1 MTDKRHSSACD
12 INYLILRIF
21 YEKSLEYG
29 GERVTMNKSRKT
41 EEDYVMPEL
50 FKLKKPKM
58 VTEAAAA
65 QKGLHI
71 VLELLIFVAVFLVST
86 IMQLAVLA
94 PVEIILMFANAD
106 YLNAAVSGDQQGMEL
121 ALQALMQSNALTIAM
136 LFATA
141 AMILTALLFCK
152 LIQKRKMVTVGFQKP
167 GMWKE
172 YLCGIGVGFGIF
184 SVAVLLCVVTGSLKI
199 QGLSATFSVGI
210 FLLFLIGY
218 MIQGMAEEVLC
229 RGYFLVSVSRRYP
242 LAVGIAANAVLFA
255 ALHLLND
262 GISVLAFI
270 NLVLFGVF
278 ASIYFIK
285 RGNIWGV
292 GALHSIWNLAQ
303 GNFYGIRVSGMQT
316 SCTVFDSEMVA
327 GRELINGGA
336 FGLEGGLAVTIVL
349 VVGSLILLTTRQRRY
364 VGEMA

>member
-1 MTDKRHSSACD
+1 M
-12 INYLILRIF
+12 
-21 YEKSLEYG
+21 
-29 GERVTMNKSRKT
+29 V
-41 EEDYVMPEL
+41 EL
-50 FKLKKPKM
+50 FNLKKPKM

-71 VLELLIFVAVFLVST
+71 VLEILIFVAVFLVST

-94 PVEIILMFANAD
+94 PVEIILMFSSAD
-106 YLNAAVSGDQQGMEL
+106 YMNAAVSGDQQAIAL
-121 ALQALMQSNALTIAM
+121 ATEALMQSNALTIAM
-136 LFATA
+136 LFSTA
-141 AMILTALLFCK
+141 GMILIALLFCK
-152 LIQKRKMVTVGFQKP
+152 LIQKRKMTTVGFQKP

-172 YLCGIGVGFGIF
+172 YLCGMAVGFGIF
-184 SVAVLLCVVTGSLKI
+184 SVAVLICMVTGSLKI
-199 QGLSATFSVGI
+199 RGLSATFSVGI
-210 FLLFLIGY
+210 FLLFLVGY
-218 MIQGMAEEVLC
+218 LVQGMAEEVLC

-242 LAVGIAANAVLFA
+242 LAVGIAANALLFA

-316 SCTVFDSEMVA
+316 SCSVLTSEMVA
-327 GRELINGGA
+327 GRELINGGD

-349 VVGSLILLTTRQRRY
+349 VLGSLILLMTRQQRY
-364 VGEMA
+364 AEEPEKVSAAV

>member
-1 MTDKRHSSACD
+1 M
-12 INYLILRIF
+12 
-21 YEKSLEYG
+21 
-29 GERVTMNKSRKT
+29 V
-41 EEDYVMPEL
+41 EL
-50 FKLKKPKM
+50 FNLKKPKM

-71 VLELLIFVAVFLVST
+71 VLEILIFVAVFLVST

-94 PVEIILMFANAD
+94 PVEIILMFSSAD
-106 YLNAAVSGDQQGMEL
+106 YMNAAVSGDQQAIAL
-121 ALQALMQSNALTIAM
+121 ATEALMQSNALTIAM
-136 LFATA
+136 LFSTA
-141 AMILTALLFCK
+141 GMILTALLFCK
-152 LIQKRKMVTVGFQKP
+152 LIQKRKMTTVGFQKP

-172 YLCGIGVGFGIF
+172 YLCGMAVGFGIF
-184 SVAVLLCVVTGSLKI
+184 SVAVLICMVTGSLKI
-199 QGLSATFSVGI
+199 RGLSATFSVGI
-210 FLLFLIGY
+210 FLLFLVGY
-218 MIQGMAEEVLC
+218 LVQGMAEEVLC

-242 LAVGIAANAVLFA
+242 LAVGIAANALLFA

-316 SCTVFDSEMVA
+316 SCSVLTSEMVA
-327 GRELINGGA
+327 GRELINGGD

-349 VVGSLILLTTRQRRY
+349 VLGSLILLMTRQQRY
-364 VGEMA
+364 TEEPEKVSAAV

>member
-1 MTDKRHSSACD
+1 MA
-12 INYLILRIF
+12 
-21 YEKSLEYG
+21 
-29 GERVTMNKSRKT
+29 
-41 EEDYVMPEL
+41 EL
-50 FKLKKPKM
+50 FNLKKPKM

-71 VLELLIFVAVFLVST
+71 VLEILIFVAVFLVST

-94 PVEIILMFANAD
+94 PVEIILMFSSAD
-106 YLNAAVSGDQQGMEL
+106 YINAAVSGDQQAIAL
-121 ALQALMQSNALTIAM
+121 ATEALMQSNALTIAM
-136 LFATA
+136 LFSTA
-141 AMILTALLFCK
+141 GMILTALLFCK
-152 LIQKRKMVTVGFQKP
+152 LIQKRKMTTVGFQKP

-172 YLCGIGVGFGIF
+172 YLCGMAVGFGIF
-184 SVAVLLCVVTGSLKI
+184 SVAVLICMVTGSLKI
-199 QGLSATFSVGI
+199 RGLSATFSVGI
-210 FLLFLIGY
+210 FLLFLVGY
-218 MIQGMAEEVLC
+218 LVQGMAEEVLC

-242 LAVGIAANAVLFA
+242 LAVGIAANALLFA

-316 SCTVFDSEMVA
+316 SCSVLTSEMVA
-327 GRELINGGA
+327 GRELINGGD

-349 VVGSLILLTTRQRRY
+349 VLGSLILLMTRQQRY
-364 VGEMA
+364 AEEPEKVSAAV

>member
-1 MTDKRHSSACD
+1 MA
-12 INYLILRIF
+12 
-21 YEKSLEYG
+21 
-29 GERVTMNKSRKT
+29 
-41 EEDYVMPEL
+41 EL
-50 FKLKKPKM
+50 FNLKKPKM

-71 VLELLIFVAVFLVST
+71 VLEILIFVAVFLVST

-94 PVEIILMFANAD
+94 PVEIILMFSSAD
-106 YLNAAVSGDQQGMEL
+106 YMNAAVSGDQQAIALAME
-121 ALQALMQSNALTIAM
+121 ALMQSNALTIAM
-136 LFATA
+136 LFSTA
-141 AMILTALLFCK
+141 GMILTALLFCK
-152 LIQKRKMVTVGFQKP
+152 LIQKRKMTTVGFQKP

-172 YLCGIGVGFGIF
+172 YLCGMAVGFGIF
-184 SVAVLLCVVTGSLKI
+184 SVAVLICVVTGSLKI
-199 QGLSATFSVGI
+199 RGLSATFSVGI
-210 FLLFLIGY
+210 FLLFLVGY
-218 MIQGMAEEVLC
+218 LVQGMAEEVLC

-242 LAVGIAANAVLFA
+242 LAVGIAANALLFA

-316 SCTVFDSEMVA
+316 SCSVLTSEMVS
-327 GRELINGGA
+327 GRELINGGD

-349 VVGSLILLTTRQRRY
+349 VLGSLILLMTRQQRY
-364 VGEMA
+364 AEEPEKVSAAV

>member
-1 MTDKRHSSACD
+1 MAE
-12 INYLILRIF
+12 I
-21 YEKSLEYG
+21 
-29 GERVTMNKSRKT
+29 
-41 EEDYVMPEL
+41 

-71 VLELLIFVAVFLVST
+71 VLEILVFVAVFLVST

-94 PVEIILMFANAD
+94 PVEIILMFSSAD
-106 YLNAAVSGDQQGMEL
+106 YINAAVSGDQQAIAL
-121 ALQALMQSNALTIAM
+121 ATEALMQSNALTIAM
-136 LFATA
+136 LFSTA
-141 AMILTALLFCK
+141 GMILTALLFCK
-152 LIQKRKMVTVGFQKP
+152 LIQKRKMTTVGFQKP

-172 YLCGIGVGFGIF
+172 YLCGMAVGFGIF
-184 SVAVLLCVVTGSLKI
+184 SVAVLICMVTGSLKI
-199 QGLSATFSVGI
+199 RGLSATFSVGI
-210 FLLFLIGY
+210 FLLFLVGY
-218 MIQGMAEEVLC
+218 LVQGMAEEVLC

-242 LAVGIAANAVLFA
+242 LAVGIAANALLFA

-316 SCTVFDSEMVA
+316 SCSVLASEMVA
-327 GRELINGGA
+327 SRELINGGD

-349 VVGSLILLTTRQRRY
+349 VLGSLILLMTRQQRY
-364 VGEMA
+364 AEEPEKVSAAV

>member
-1 MTDKRHSSACD
+1 M
-12 INYLILRIF
+12 
-21 YEKSLEYG
+21 
-29 GERVTMNKSRKT
+29 V
-41 EEDYVMPEL
+41 EL
-50 FKLKKPKM
+50 FNLKKPKM

-71 VLELLIFVAVFLVST
+71 VLEILVFVAVFLVST

-94 PVEIILMFANAD
+94 PVEIILMFSSAD
-106 YLNAAVSGDQQGMEL
+106 YINAAVSGDQQAIAL
-121 ALQALMQSNALTIAM
+121 ATEALMQSNALTIAM
-136 LFATA
+136 LFSTA
-141 AMILTALLFCK
+141 GMILTALLFCK
-152 LIQKRKMVTVGFQKP
+152 LIQKRKMTTVGFQKP

-172 YLCGIGVGFGIF
+172 YLCGMAVGFGIF
-184 SVAVLLCVVTGSLKI
+184 SVAVLICMVTGSLKI

-210 FLLFLIGY
+210 FLLFLVGY
-218 MIQGMAEEVLC
+218 LVQGMAEEVLC

-242 LAVGIAANAVLFA
+242 LAVGIAANALLFA

-316 SCTVFDSEMVA
+316 SCSVLTSEMVA
-327 GRELINGGA
+327 GRELINGGD

-349 VVGSLILLTTRQRRY
+349 VLGSLILLMTRQQRY
-364 VGEMA
+364 TEEFMSAS

>member
-1 MTDKRHSSACD
+1 M
-12 INYLILRIF
+12 
-21 YEKSLEYG
+21 
-29 GERVTMNKSRKT
+29 V
-41 EEDYVMPEL
+41 EL
-50 FKLKKPKM
+50 FNLKKPKM
-58 VTEAAAA
+58 VTEAAAT

-71 VLELLIFVAVFLVST
+71 VLEILIFVAVFLVST

-94 PVEIILMFANAD
+94 PVEIILMFSSAD
-106 YLNAAVSGDQQGMEL
+106 YINAAVSGDQQAIAL
-121 ALQALMQSNALTIAM
+121 ATEALMQSNALTIAM
-136 LFATA
+136 LFSTA
-141 AMILTALLFCK
+141 GMILTALLFCK
-152 LIQKRKMVTVGFQKP
+152 LIQKRKMTTVGFQKP

-172 YLCGIGVGFGIF
+172 YLCGMAVGFGIF
-184 SVAVLLCVVTGSLKI
+184 SVAVLICMVTGSLKI
-199 QGLSATFSVGI
+199 RGLSATFSVGI
-210 FLLFLIGY
+210 FLLFLVGY
-218 MIQGMAEEVLC
+218 LVQGMAEEVLC

-242 LAVGIAANAVLFA
+242 LAVGIAANALLFA

-292 GALHSIWNLAQ
+292 SALHSIWNLAQ

-316 SCTVFDSEMVA
+316 SCSVLTSEMVA
-327 GRELINGGA
+327 GRELINGGD

-349 VVGSLILLTTRQRRY
+349 VLGSLILLMTRQQRY
-364 VGEMA
+364 TEESMSAS

>member
-1 MTDKRHSSACD
+1 M
-12 INYLILRIF
+12 
-21 YEKSLEYG
+21 
-29 GERVTMNKSRKT
+29 V
-41 EEDYVMPEL
+41 EL
-50 FKLKKPKM
+50 FNLKKPKM

-71 VLELLIFVAVFLVST
+71 VLEILIFVAVFLVST

-94 PVEIILMFANAD
+94 PVEIILMFSSAD
-106 YLNAAVSGDQQGMEL
+106 YMNAAVSGDQQAIAL
-121 ALQALMQSNALTIAM
+121 ATEALMQSNALTIAM
-136 LFATA
+136 LFSTA
-141 AMILTALLFCK
+141 GMILTALLFCK
-152 LIQKRKMVTVGFQKP
+152 LIQKRKMTTVGFQKP

-172 YLCGIGVGFGIF
+172 YLCGMAVGFGIF
-184 SVAVLLCVVTGSLKI
+184 SVAVLICMVTGSLKI
-199 QGLSATFSVGI
+199 RGLSATFSVGI
-210 FLLFLIGY
+210 FLLFLVGY
-218 MIQGMAEEVLC
+218 LVQGMAEEVLC

-242 LAVGIAANAVLFA
+242 LAVGIAANALLFA

-316 SCTVFDSEMVA
+316 SCSVLTSEMVA
-327 GRELINGGA
+327 GRELINGGD

-349 VVGSLILLTTRQRRY
+349 VLGSLILLMTRQQRY
-364 VGEMA
+364 AEESMSAS